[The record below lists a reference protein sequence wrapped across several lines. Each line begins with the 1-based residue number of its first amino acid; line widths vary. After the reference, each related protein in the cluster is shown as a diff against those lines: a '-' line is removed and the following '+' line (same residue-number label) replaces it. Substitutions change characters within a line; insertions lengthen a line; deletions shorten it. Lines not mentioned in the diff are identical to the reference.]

1 MPQSYYSSA
10 AKFLFTNDLRF
21 TYSPLLTREFF
32 QFSPTGKSIVAVT
45 SVVFDPKS
53 PFRAPCGI
61 CVDCD
66 VRRMA
71 VCAALDDGDL
81 GALEAIMTS
90 RKLDANEML
99 VEEGEPKA
107 RVYSLTSGMLR
118 IYTSLPDGRRQIAG
132 FLFPGDYLGLA
143 DDDVYSQSAEAVVPS
158 VLCAFSTKEMDNLME
173 RFPKLKERLHQM
185 TRAALRTA
193 RDNQLVLGRLA
204 PVEKLA
210 SFRLVL
216 PARAEKRGETANP
229 VHLSM
234 NRTDIAD
241 YLGLT
246 IETVSRSFTKLKSQ
260 GLIQLIDANT
270 VEIMSR
276 RSLAAVAGM
285 DLDAF

>member
-1 MPQSYYSSA
+1 MA
-10 AKFLFTNDLRF
+10 VV
-21 TYSPLLTREFF
+21 PL
-32 QFSPTGKSIVAVT
+32 
-45 SVVFDPKS
+45 VFDPKS
-53 PFRAPCGI
+53 PYRAPCGV

-71 VCAALDDGDL
+71 VCSALDDGDL

-90 RKLDANEML
+90 KKLDANEML
-99 VEEGEPKA
+99 VEEGEPKR
-107 RVYSLTSGMLR
+107 RVFSLTSGMLR

-132 FLFPGDYLGLA
+132 FLVPGDYLGLA

-158 VLCAFSTKEMDNLME
+158 VLCAFSSKEMEALMNS
-173 RFPKLKERLHQM
+173 FPKLKERLHQM
-185 TRAALRTA
+185 TREALRTA

-210 SFRLVL
+210 SFLLVL
-216 PARAEKRGETANP
+216 AARAEKRGEKANL
-229 VHLSM
+229 VHLAM

-246 IETVSRSFTKLKSQ
+246 IETVSRSFTKLKTQ
-260 GLIQLIDANT
+260 GLIQLLDANT
-270 VEIMSR
+270 VEILSR

-285 DLDAF
+285 DIEAM

>member
-1 MPQSYYSSA
+1 MVVV
-10 AKFLFTNDLRF
+10 
-21 TYSPLLTREFF
+21 PL
-32 QFSPTGKSIVAVT
+32 
-45 SVVFDPKS
+45 VFDPKS
-53 PFRAPCGI
+53 PYRAPCGV

-71 VCAALDDGDL
+71 VCSALDDGDL

-90 RKLDANEML
+90 KKLDANEML
-99 VEEGEPKA
+99 VEEGDPKR
-107 RVYSLTSGMLR
+107 RVFSLTSGMLR

-132 FLFPGDYLGLA
+132 FLVPGDYLGLA

-158 VLCAFSTKEMDNLME
+158 VLCAFSSKEMEALMVS
-173 RFPKLKERLHQM
+173 FPRLRERLHQM
-185 TRAALRTA
+185 TREALRTA

-210 SFRLVL
+210 SFLLVL
-216 PARAEKRGETANP
+216 AARAEKRGEKANL
-229 VHLSM
+229 VHLAM

-246 IETVSRSFTKLKSQ
+246 IETVSRSFTKLKTQ
-260 GLIQLIDANT
+260 GLIQLLDANT
-270 VEIMSR
+270 VEILSR

-285 DLDAF
+285 DIEAI

>member
-1 MPQSYYSSA
+1 MS
-10 AKFLFTNDLRF
+10 
-21 TYSPLLTREFF
+21 
-32 QFSPTGKSIVAVT
+32 VAPII
-45 SVVFDPKS
+45 FDPRS
-53 PFRAPCGI
+53 PYRAPCGV

-90 RKLDANEML
+90 KRLDANEQL
-99 VEEGEPKA
+99 VEEGEPKR
-107 RVYSLTSGMLR
+107 RVFSLTSGMLR

-143 DDDVYSQSAEAVVPS
+143 DDETYSQSVEAVVPS
-158 VLCAFSTKEMDNLME
+158 VLCAFSTREMDDLME
-173 RFPKLKERLHQM
+173 RFPRLKERLHQM

-210 SFRLVL
+210 SFLLVL
-216 PARAEKRGETANP
+216 SARAEKRGEKPNP

-246 IETVSRSFTKLKSQ
+246 IERRCSQAPKPACASMATFVTTQPVVTTSTAAASLIATATSIPTAIHGPSLLVSL
-260 GLIQLIDANT
+260 
-270 VEIMSR
+270 
-276 RSLAAVAGM
+276 
-285 DLDAF
+285 

>member
-1 MPQSYYSSA
+1 MA
-10 AKFLFTNDLRF
+10 VA
-21 TYSPLLTREFF
+21 PL
-32 QFSPTGKSIVAVT
+32 I
-45 SVVFDPKS
+45 FDPKS
-53 PFRAPCGI
+53 PYRAPCGV

-71 VCAALDDGDL
+71 VCSALDDGDL

-90 RKLDANEML
+90 KKLDANEML
-99 VEEGEPKA
+99 VEEGDPKR
-107 RVYSLTSGMLR
+107 RVFSLTSGMLR

-132 FLFPGDYLGLA
+132 FLVPGDYLGLA

-158 VLCAFSTKEMDNLME
+158 VLCAFSSKEMEALMVS
-173 RFPKLKERLHQM
+173 FPKLRERLHQM
-185 TRAALRTA
+185 TREALRTA

-210 SFRLVL
+210 SFLLVL
-216 PARAEKRGETANP
+216 AARAEKRGDRANL
-229 VHLSM
+229 VHLAM

-246 IETVSRSFTKLKSQ
+246 IETVSRSFTKLKTQ
-260 GLIQLIDANT
+260 GLIQLLDANT
-270 VEIMSR
+270 VEILSR

-285 DLDAF
+285 DIEAV